1 VAAVWRARGRRLR
14 LVSDLLP
21 MVAHRGW
28 ARSGPKRACA
38 GHGFGARW
46 RCEELRLRRAASAR
60 QPWWSAGMEGLLP
73 RAHARL
79 TWTWSVVAG
88 ATLLRR

>member
-21 MVAHRGW
+21 VVAHGGW

-60 QPWWSAGMEGLLP
+60 HRGGRPAW
-73 RAHARL
+73 RASSPEPML
-79 TWTWSVVAG
+79 G
-88 ATLLRR
+88 